1 MSFGGSGGKL
11 CPFAVYPRA
20 HGTRRHP
27 PSPRTPK
34 RTATRSRSRIASA
47 IEADPEPFFAR
58 YRAHAQSFEGRYV
71 CSDLFKETFPEFSAS
86 NEARG
91 RYNNPLHNSAAVLA
105 SEQFRRMVR
114 DPAHPERDTV
124 IFLTGVPGAGKT
136 TAVLDNAELPAG
148 VRLIYEGQ
156 LARPATVFPKIQEV
170 IDAGFNPVVIA
181 VHTPAET
188 ALLNTLRRFE
198 RDGRGASIEA
208 MASIQGGL
216 PQGLAA
222 IHERFGD
229 AVGFR
234 LFDRRG
240 GMDQLSEHR
249 GWKHRSELESE
260 GTYEQLKLR
269 LTHAVDRHE
278 ADGAF
283 GPDAIRQARGLSPLA
298 RDRELYPPD
307 GREPADPRSREA
319 EGPQPAVVAGAET
332 GRAEGAQAR
341 GIEAEQARLRD
352 ESAGER
358 YQAALQTYLQANAQR
373 IERIESRLETL
384 IENQQS
390 TLSELKAHEPG
401 FLASRRAKSE
411 WSASLE
417 TAQDRL
423 QSLNNRLSR
432 VEEVKEQSA
441 ELAEEKM
448 RGREPELANAWDQAR
463 QAERNAQEKQRQIRT
478 AEREKSR
485 SLELGRELER

>member
-1 MSFGGSGGKL
+1 MAIEGIL
-11 CPFAVYPRA
+11 RRPYPELDRME
-20 HGTRRHP
+20 TQE
-27 PSPRTPK
+27 
-34 RTATRSRSRIASA
+34 RIARA
-47 IEADPEPFFAR
+47 IENDPEPFFVR
-58 YRAHAQSFEGRYV
+58 YLADPQSFEGRYV

-105 SEQFRRMVR
+105 SEQFRRMVA

-156 LARPATVFPKIQEV
+156 LARAGAVLPKIQEV
-170 IDAGFNPVVIA
+170 LDAGFKPVVIA
-181 VHTPAET
+181 VHTQAEV
-188 ALLNTLRRFE
+188 ALVNTLGRFE
-198 RDGRGASIEA
+198 RAGRGASIEA

-240 GMDQLSEHR
+240 GLDQISERR
-249 GWKHRSELESE
+249 GWEHLSELESE

-269 LTHAVDRHE
+269 LTRAIDRHE
-278 ADGAF
+278 AAGAF
-283 GPDAIRQARGLSPLA
+283 GADAIRQARGLAPLA
-298 RDRELYPPD
+298 RDRELHRAD
-307 GREPADPRSREA
+307 GRQPDDPRSAEA
-319 EGPQPAVVAGAET
+319 QGPQPALAPGAET
-332 GRAEGAQAR
+332 GRAESAQAR
-341 GIEAEQARLRD
+341 GIEADQARLQ
-352 ESAGER
+352 SQSSGGP

-373 IERIESRLETL
+373 IERIENRLEIL
-384 IENQQS
+384 VENQQS
-390 TLSELKAHEPG
+390 NLSELKTQEPG
-401 FLASRRAKSE
+401 FLASRRAKAE
-411 WSASLE
+411 WSTSVE

-423 QSLNNRLSR
+423 QTLNHRLSR
-432 VEEVKEQSA
+432 VEEIKEQSA

-448 RGREPELANAWDQAR
+448 REREPAIARMWDQTR
-463 QAERNAQEKQRQIRT
+463 QAQRGAQEKQRKARS
-478 AEREKSR
+478 AERGKER
-485 SLELGRELER
+485 SLEFGRELER